1 VKYSYC
7 PYLGYLKGSGH
18 SSMLKGILEMRV
30 KHLSRSSE
38 KLVNVHLQGRPVLSD
53 ELQKRLVPYCI
64 LRSYET

>member
-1 VKYSYC
+1 
-7 PYLGYLKGSGH
+7 
-18 SSMLKGILEMRV
+18 MRV